1 VPGTFAAEQRDDK
14 VVFGLTHPLNS
25 WDVLYTQFL
34 HVAHIGRMVC
44 ATPGLANKFFHIVN
58 GPGWMPGLPRLGR
71 IEDIPDVSTPNSNRD
86 LNLVKVL
93 TLTLV

>member
-1 VPGTFAAEQRDDK
+1 MLGTFAAEQREDK

-34 HVAHIGRMVC
+34 HVAHIGRMVW
-44 ATPGLANKFFHIVN
+44 ATPGLANKFFHIVK

-71 IEDIPDVSTPNSNRD
+71 IEDIPDVSTPNSNHDR
-86 LNLVKVL
+86 
-93 TLTLV
+93 